1 MGHHGAFKRARA
13 HEAAEMG
20 DLAVEIVNLVGH
32 VKGTDLLARD
42 AKLRMLR
49 TVQIVHR
56 EHTSLALDDQLPRPR
71 AVASAFELRGYPADC
86 HTSINVDVGPLI
98 ERRVHALDG
107 DLAGKQLV
115 EPARAIDATIEQH
128 ARPRASAKNIGSRVR

>member
-13 HEAAEMG
+13 HKAAEMG

-32 VKGTDLLARD
+32 VENTSLLARD
-42 AKLRMLR
+42 SKLRMLR
-49 TVQIVHR
+49 TVQVVDR
-56 EHTSLALDDQLPRPR
+56 EHAPLALDDQLPRPR
-71 AVASAFELRGYPADC
+71 AVTGALELRGYPADC
-86 HTSINVDVGPLI
+86 HVGINVDVGPLI
-98 ERRVHALDG
+98 ERRVHALNG

-128 ARPRASAKNIGSRVR
+128 ARPGPPPRI